1 MHLSDFPADVSSEG
15 VGGELMISA
24 ARVPVLQPTC
34 QNFELVFSL
43 LAHTISNLF

>member
-1 MHLSDFPADVSSEG
+1 MHLSDFPADLSSEG

-24 ARVPVLQPTC
+24 ARVSVLQPTC